1 MDEET
6 KETLVEEAKRAIGID
21 YEFSDVQRSLLIE
34 THQRYLDWDDA
45 VIGSF
50 SMAQLEK
57 AEIATKRYESALGK
71 CGVVGVALTKSLE
84 PAFKRIHIFR
94 KIIEDEKEYCQKEGV
109 QRVYS
114 GKRGSPGNPKLRFY
128 ISQMAG
134 WYKEYVGDKPAYAG
148 ERSKF
153 PKLVKACLAV
163 IELDAV
169 EPSSDIIK
177 NVLKKLP
184 LGPTAAYD

>member
-6 KETLVEEAKRAIGID
+6 KETLVEEAKRALGID
-21 YEFSDVQRSLLIE
+21 YEFSDGQRSLLIE

-45 VIGSF
+45 LINSF
-50 SMAQLEK
+50 SEATVKKAEK
-57 AEIATKRYESALGK
+57 ATEKYKTALRD
-71 CGVVGVALTKSLE
+71 CGVMGDMLTVRLE
-84 PAFKRIHIFR
+84 SVFKTIRYFS
-94 KIIEDEKEYCQKEGV
+94 KIVEDEKEYCQSKGIKSI
-109 QRVYS
+109 YDK
-114 GKRGSPGNPKLRFY
+114 KRGSPGNPKLRCY
-128 ISQMAG
+128 ISQMAA

-153 PKLVKACLAV
+153 PKLIKACLAV

-169 EPSSDIIK
+169 EPSSDIMK

-184 LGPTAAYD
+184 TGPTAACD

>member
-6 KETLVEEAKRAIGID
+6 KETLVKEAKRALGID
-21 YEFSDVQRSLLIE
+21 NEFSDVQRSLLIQ

-45 VIGSF
+45 HINSF
-50 SMAQLEK
+50 SETMVKKAEK
-57 AEIATKRYESALGK
+57 ATGEYKKALRD
-71 CGVVGVALTKSLE
+71 CGVMGDMLTE
-84 PAFKRIHIFR
+84 RFEFAFKMIRYFSEIV
-94 KIIEDEKEYCQKEGV
+94 EDEKEYCQSKGIKS
-109 QRVYS
+109 VYDK
-114 GKRGSPGNPKLRFY
+114 KRGSPGNPKLRFY

-153 PKLVKACLAV
+153 PKLIKACLAV

-169 EPSSDIIK
+169 EPSSDIMK

-184 LGPTAAYD
+184 TGPNSGL